1 MLSGVILTRGAL
13 EIAEEVRPFLEL
25 DEEPHE
31 PEPRGG
37 AQAAERIEFAVLLEE
52 AVMAGAGRG

>member
-25 DEEPHE
+25 DEEMNE
-31 PEPRGG
+31 AEQLDGN
-37 AQAAERIEFAVLLEE
+37 QMAERFEFAILLEE
-52 AVMAGAGRG
+52 AAMAGTLRH

>member
-25 DEEPHE
+25 DEEMNE
-31 PEPRGG
+31 
-37 AQAAERIEFAVLLEE
+37 AERQDGTQEAERLEFAILLEE
-52 AVMAGAGRG
+52 AAMAGTARH

>member
-25 DEEPHE
+25 DDEIGEAE
-31 PEPRGG
+31 QQGG
-37 AQAAERIEFAVLLEE
+37 TEMAERIEFAILLEE
-52 AVMAGAGRG
+52 AAMASTFRH

>member
-25 DEEPHE
+25 DDEAGEAEPKE
-31 PEPRGG
+31 GG
-37 AQAAERIEFAVLLEE
+37 HMAERIEFAVLLEE
-52 AVMAGAGRG
+52 AAMAGTIRH